1 MSYYHHCCWP
11 LIPSNNAVS
20 KKERMAAAAFNH
32 NLFYI
37 LYHINLPISPSSG
50 KVPPHPIPSHPI
62 PPHPIRG
69 VKQRGI
75 IAAPGDVLVPN
86 WFPGWP
92 LRPFYGCISLP
103 TFPFFIETSENFETI
118 FSFSLSKFGL
128 VIVELIMLASLSN
141 LLTFTSTR
149 LSVILI
155 YNFSQIVEKI
165 WRKKLYN
172 CVSISGHVT
181 VPKARRLFLDS
192 LVLMKS
198 LLSIYLSLWCH
209 CPQAWAR
216 STAKMVLQQKSVAL
230 NQQLPAVFWFGTGFL
245 LTGRRKTLVQKKT
258 VRRLFVQV
266 ELIQRRVWKELLG
279 RQLPTRQVAGK
290 KNCSCGM
297 RFLESATRGLV
308 R

>member
-1 MSYYHHCCWP
+1 MTTYDNCIEISIAH
-11 LIPSNNAVS
+11 LNLLAPSCKASLSQLLVC
-20 KKERMAAAAFNH
+20 
-32 NLFYI
+32 
-37 LYHINLPISPSSG
+37 
-50 KVPPHPIPSHPI
+50 
-62 PPHPIRG
+62 
-69 VKQRGI
+69 
-75 IAAPGDVLVPN
+75 VLVPN

-155 YNFSQIVEKI
+155 YNFSQIVERI

-172 CVSISGHVT
+172 CVSISGHAT

-245 LTGRRKTLVQKKT
+245 LTGRRKTLVQKKQC
-258 VRRLFVQV
+258 VDCLFKLNWYSG
-266 ELIQRRVWKELLG
+266 EFER
-279 RQLPTRQVAGK
+279 
-290 KNCSCGM
+290 NY
-297 RFLESATRGLV
+297 
-308 R
+308 